1 MCIRD
6 SCWAS
11 LLPPRLVGMA
21 GDAGN
26 RLETTDQDTAFYITT
41 LVLPRWLTLS
51 FCPENIKKTDLKT
64 SANHEKTILGALW
77 DTPGRV
83 SGSHLGPK
91 DEKSSKKDEKG
102 SPLETPFGIHW
113 GSIFHH
119 FNRKSNFLEFFFA
132 TFFWTSF
139 FMDFG
144 RPGDVIFRDFD
155 HYFSIFFELF
165 LHILRIVKTRQTAV
179 TSFQNGVRPFLNFI
193 KIAIKI

>member
-1 MCIRD
+1 
-6 SCWAS
+6 
-11 LLPPRLVGMA
+11 MA

-26 RLETTDQDTAFYITT
+26 RLETTHQDTAFYIKT

-51 FCPENIKKTDLKT
+51 FCPENIKKNRSPNLRKSWKNDPWG
-64 SANHEKTILGALW
+64 SLGH
-77 DTPGRV
+77 PGEGV
-83 SGSHLGPK
+83 WEPPGPQGRK
-91 DEKSSKKDEKG
+91 IIKKRRKREAPG
-102 SPLETPFGIHW
+102 TPFGIHW

-119 FNRKSNFLEFFFA
+119 FSRKSNFLGFFFA

-144 RPGDVIFRDFD
+144 RPGDVIFHDFL

-165 LHILRIVKTRQTAV
+165 LHILRIVKTVQTAV

-193 KIAIKI
+193 EIAIKI